1 MVISDVAM
9 KVSSIN
15 ILVAPLKAAKG
26 VDTFKGNSL
35 FTVFVPAD
43 DTFTELQASTID
55 ALLKDIP
62 KLNKI
67 SIL

>member
-9 KVSSIN
+9 KVPIN
-15 ILVAPLKAAKG
+15 MLVAALKAAKG

-43 DTFTELQASTID
+43 NTFTQLQASTID
-55 ALLKDIP
+55 ALLKDIA
-62 KLNKI
+62 KLNNI